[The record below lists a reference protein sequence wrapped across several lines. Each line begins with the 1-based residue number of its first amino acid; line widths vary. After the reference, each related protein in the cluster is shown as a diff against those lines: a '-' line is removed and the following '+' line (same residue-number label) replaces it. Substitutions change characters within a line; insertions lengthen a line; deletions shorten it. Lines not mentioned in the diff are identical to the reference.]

1 MYNHV
6 LYIYI
11 FKYVHSIKTLQRMF
25 TRNGW
30 MTKAG
35 TPFLDG
41 KMRSSKPGVKDDS
54 VGATGANLIHFSC
67 PWKWSTQLKS
77 PRHWTPRPLQQP
89 VRSVPWTPQFVDTKY
104 QHQLTSKFTSKF
116 TSTIRCRYHLKHG
129 HIWHPKPPLGPT
141 ACPAGEALADGDIA
155 CVASGSSWS
164 SWLPSSLRDVT

>member
-89 VRSVPWTPQFVDTKY
+89 VRSAPWNPQSFDNKLTF
-104 QHQLTSKFTSKF
+104 QHHFTWKRMASLH
-116 TSTIRCRYHLKHG
+116 STIGTYFVRTQVELWQMG
-129 HIWHPKPPLGPT
+129 HCLARLGF
-141 ACPAGEALADGDIA
+141 LA
-155 CVASGSSWS
+155 AS
-164 SWLPSSLRDVT
+164 VM